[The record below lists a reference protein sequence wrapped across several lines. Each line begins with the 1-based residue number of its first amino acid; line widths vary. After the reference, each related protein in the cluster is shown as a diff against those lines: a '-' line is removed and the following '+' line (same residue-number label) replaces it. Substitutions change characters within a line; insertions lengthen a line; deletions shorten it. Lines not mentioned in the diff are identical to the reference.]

1 MQNRDAAT
9 QPGKAGAT
17 MRLSTLGLL
26 AWLHTGIALAQTG
39 EGPVAQTALISIP
52 AETPSRRGWHFY
64 DDPLAELPFKPPPK
78 ATPRGV
84 AAAPAIRPELERFR
98 QLQREVEEVRAIA
111 IIRPTEENVRR
122 YMELESRVVRNASQF
137 ADLAQRIA
145 WANPDLD
152 PSTQGRPV
160 NASALEAY
168 EESQARTRGST
179 LAALANDH
187 ALIFFFR
194 GDCGYCHKM
203 APLLNAFRQR
213 YGFPLIAVSVDGGAI
228 PSLPMARADNGIV
241 RALKV
246 AQVPAIF
253 LAQPFSGRIL
263 PVGFG
268 VLSESQLVERII
280 AITGKQ
286 RSLASQAGLFWP
298 N

>member
-1 MQNRDAAT
+1 MKLFIFT
-9 QPGKAGAT
+9 LMFCLHAGV
-17 MRLSTLGLL
+17 
-26 AWLHTGIALAQTG
+26 ALAQPG
-39 EGPVAQTALISIP
+39 EAPAAQTGFLTIP
-52 AETPSRRGWHFY
+52 TEMPSRRGWHFY
-64 DDPLAELPFKPPPK
+64 DDPLAELPLKPLPK
-78 ATPRGV
+78 VRPQSAI
-84 AAAPAIRPELERFR
+84 AAPPIRPELERFR
-98 QLQREVEEVRAIA
+98 QVQREVEEVRAIA
-111 IIRPTEENVRR
+111 IIRPTEANVRR

-168 EESQARTRGST
+168 EESQARTRGNT

-213 YGFPLIAVSVDGGAI
+213 YGFPLIAVSVDGGSI

-253 LAQPFSGRIL
+253 LAQPFTGRIL

-268 VLSESQLVERII
+268 VLSESQLVERVM
-280 AITGKQ
+280 AITDRQ
-286 RSLASQAGLFWP
+286 RSLASHAGLFWP

>member
-1 MQNRDAAT
+1 M
-9 QPGKAGAT
+9 K
-17 MRLSTLGLL
+17 LSIFV
-26 AWLHTGIALAQTG
+26 WLVCMHAGIALAQPG
-39 EGPVAQTALISIP
+39 EGPVGKSTLVSTTL
-52 AETPSRRGWHFY
+52 ETPSRRGWHFY
-64 DDPLAELPFKPPPK
+64 DDPLAELPLKPLPK
-78 ATPRGV
+78 VTPQSV
-84 AAAPAIRPELERFR
+84 VTTPVIRPELERFH

-111 IIRPTEENVRR
+111 IIHPTEENVRR

-168 EESQARTRGST
+168 EESQARTRGRT

-187 ALIFFFR
+187 VLIFFFR

-213 YGFPLIAVSVDGGAI
+213 YGFPMIAVSVDGGSL
-228 PSLPMARADNGIV
+228 PSLPMARVDNGIV

-246 AQVPAIF
+246 AQVPAVF
-253 LAQPFSGRIL
+253 LAEPFTGRIL

-268 VLSESQLVERII
+268 VLSESQLVERIM
-280 AITGKQ
+280 ALTDRQ
-286 RSLASQAGLFWP
+286 RSLASPAGLFWP

>member
-1 MQNRDAAT
+1 M
-9 QPGKAGAT
+9 K
-17 MRLSTLGLL
+17 LIIFVWL
-26 AWLHTGIALAQTG
+26 ACLHAGIALAQPG
-39 EGPVAQTALISIP
+39 EELGRQTAFTGISG
-52 AETPSRRGWHFY
+52 ETPSRRGWHFY
-64 DDPLAELPFKPPPK
+64 DDPLAELPVKPLPK
-78 ATPRGV
+78 VSPRSTVATPTV
-84 AAAPAIRPELERFR
+84 RPELERFR

-213 YGFPLIAVSVDGGAI
+213 YGFPLIAVSVDGGSI

-246 AQVPAIF
+246 VQVPAVF
-253 LAQPFSGRIL
+253 LAQPFTGRIL

-268 VLSESQLVERII
+268 VLSESQLVERIM
-280 AITGKQ
+280 TLTDRQ
-286 RSLASQAGLFWP
+286 RNVASQAGLFWP

>member
-1 MQNRDAAT
+1 MKLSMLT
-9 QPGKAGAT
+9 WLLCLHAGV
-17 MRLSTLGLL
+17 
-26 AWLHTGIALAQTG
+26 ALAQTG
-39 EGPVAQTALISIP
+39 EGPAPQAAFHSIP
-52 AETPSRRGWHFY
+52 PETPSRRGWHFY
-64 DDPLAELPFKPPPK
+64 DDPLAELPLQPLPK
-78 ATPRGV
+78 VSPRSV
-84 AAAPAIRPELERFR
+84 DAAPAIRPELERFR

-168 EESQARTRGST
+168 EESQARNRGST
-179 LAALANDH
+179 LAALSNDH

-213 YGFPLIAVSVDGGAI
+213 YGFPLIAVSVDGGSI

-246 AQVPAIF
+246 AQVPAVF
-253 LAQPFSGRIL
+253 LAQPFTGRIL

-268 VLSESQLVERII
+268 VLSESQLVERIM
-280 AITGKQ
+280 AITDRK
-286 RSLASQAGLFWP
+286 RSMASQAGLFWP

>member
-1 MQNRDAAT
+1 M
-9 QPGKAGAT
+9 K
-17 MRLSTLGLL
+17 LSMLTWLLCLHVGL
-26 AWLHTGIALAQTG
+26 ALAQPG
-39 EGPVAQTALISIP
+39 EGPSAQTAFLSISTEI
-52 AETPSRRGWHFY
+52 PSRRGWHFY
-64 DDPLAELPFKPPPK
+64 DDPLAELPLNPLPK
-78 ATPRGV
+78 VSPRSVPATR
-84 AAAPAIRPELERFR
+84 AIRPELERFR

-145 WANPDLD
+145 WANPYLD

-213 YGFPLIAVSVDGGAI
+213 YGFPLIAVSVDGGSI

-246 AQVPAIF
+246 AQVPAVF
-253 LAQPFSGRIL
+253 LAQPFTGRIL

-268 VLSESQLVERII
+268 VLSESQLVERIM
-280 AITGKQ
+280 TLTDRQ

>member
-1 MQNRDAAT
+1 M
-9 QPGKAGAT
+9 K
-17 MRLSTLGLL
+17 LSILGFLV
-26 AWLHTGIALAQTG
+26 WLHAGIALAQ
-39 EGPVAQTALISIP
+39 PVEFSASESAFLSIP
-52 AETPSRRGWHFY
+52 PETPSRRGWHFY
-64 DDPLAELPFKPPPK
+64 DDPLAEMPLKAPPK
-78 ATPRGV
+78 ASPRSTV
-84 AAAPAIRPELERFR
+84 AVPATRPELERFR

-194 GDCGYCHKM
+194 GDCAYCHKM

-246 AQVPAIF
+246 AQVPAVF
-253 LAQPFSGRIL
+253 LAQPFTGRIL

-268 VLSESQLVERII
+268 VLSESQLVERIM
-280 AITGKQ
+280 ALTDRQ
-286 RSLASQAGLFWP
+286 RSMASQAGLFWP

>member
-1 MQNRDAAT
+1 MKLT
-9 QPGKAGAT
+9 IF
-17 MRLSTLGLL
+17 
-26 AWLHTGIALAQTG
+26 AWLACLHAGIALAQPG
-39 EGPVAQTALISIP
+39 EELGRQTAFTGIS

-64 DDPLAELPFKPPPK
+64 DDPLAELPVNLLPK
-78 ATPRGV
+78 VSPRSTVATPTV
-84 AAAPAIRPELERFR
+84 RPELERFR

-111 IIRPTEENVRR
+111 IIRPTVENVRR

-203 APLLNAFRQR
+203 VPLLNAFRQR
-213 YGFPLIAVSVDGGAI
+213 YGFPLIAVSVDGGSI

-246 AQVPAIF
+246 TQVPAVF
-253 LAQPFSGRIL
+253 MAQPFTGRIL

-268 VLSESQLVERII
+268 VLSESQLVERIM
-280 AITGKQ
+280 ALTDRQ
-286 RSLASQAGLFWP
+286 RSQASQASLFWP

>member
-1 MQNRDAAT
+1 M
-9 QPGKAGAT
+9 K
-17 MRLSTLGLL
+17 L
-26 AWLHTGIALAQTG
+26 AMFTWLVCLHAGIALAQPI
-39 EGPVAQTALISIP
+39 EGSAAPTAFVSIP
-52 AETPSRRGWHFY
+52 PYTPSRRGWHFY
-64 DDPLAELPFKPPPK
+64 DDPLAEMPLKPPPK
-78 ATPRGV
+78 ASPLNV
-84 AAAPAIRPELERFR
+84 MAAPAIRPELERFR

-145 WANPDLD
+145 WANPELD

-168 EESQARTRGST
+168 EESQTRTRGST

-203 APLLNAFRQR
+203 APLLNAFRLR

-246 AQVPAIF
+246 AQVPAVF
-253 LAQPFSGRIL
+253 LAQPFTGRIL

-268 VLSESQLVERII
+268 VLSESQLVERIMVL
-280 AITGKQ
+280 TDKQ
-286 RSLASQAGLFWP
+286 RSMASQAGMFWP
-298 N
+298 K

>member
-1 MQNRDAAT
+1 MKLKIFASLVCLYAGIAVA
-9 QPGKAGAT
+9 QPGD
-17 MRLSTLGLL
+17 
-26 AWLHTGIALAQTG
+26 
-39 EGPVAQTALISIP
+39 GPVGQNTFPSTAP
-52 AETPSRRGWHFY
+52 ETPSRRGWHFY
-64 DDPLAELPFKPPPK
+64 DDPLIELPLRPLPK
-78 ATPRGV
+78 VSPRSA
-84 AAAPAIRPELERFR
+84 AAAPAVRPELERFR

-145 WANPDLD
+145 WANPELD

-168 EESQARTRGST
+168 EENQARTRGST

-203 APLLNAFRQR
+203 APLLNAFHQR
-213 YGFPLIAVSVDGGAI
+213 YGFPLIAVSVDGGSI

-246 AQVPAIF
+246 AQVPAVF
-253 LAQPFSGRIL
+253 LAQPFTGRIL

-268 VLSESQLVERII
+268 VLSESQLVERIM
-280 AITGKQ
+280 ALTDRQ
-286 RSLASQAGLFWP
+286 RSLASQASLFWP

>member
-1 MQNRDAAT
+1 MKLALFT
-9 QPGKAGAT
+9 WLVCLHAGT
-17 MRLSTLGLL
+17 
-26 AWLHTGIALAQTG
+26 ALAQTG
-39 EGPVAQTALISIP
+39 EGPAAQTAFLSGP
-52 AETPSRRGWHFY
+52 SETPSRRGWHFY
-64 DDPLAELPFKPPPK
+64 DDPLAELPLKPLPK
-78 ATPRGV
+78 VSPRPV
-84 AAAPAIRPELERFR
+84 TPAIRPELERFR

-145 WANPDLD
+145 WANPNLD

-168 EESQARTRGST
+168 EESQVRTRGST

-203 APLLNAFRQR
+203 APLLTAFRQR

-228 PSLPMARADNGIV
+228 PSLPMARTDNGIV

-246 AQVPAIF
+246 AQVPAVF
-253 LAQPFSGRIL
+253 LAQPFTGRIV

-268 VLSESQLVERII
+268 VLSESQLVERIM
-280 AITGKQ
+280 ALADKQ
-286 RSLASQAGLFWP
+286 PSMASQAGLFWP

>member
-1 MQNRDAAT
+1 MKLT
-9 QPGKAGAT
+9 IF
-17 MRLSTLGLL
+17 
-26 AWLHTGIALAQTG
+26 AWLACLHAGIALAQPG
-39 EGPVAQTALISIP
+39 EELARQTAFVGISS
-52 AETPSRRGWHFY
+52 ETPSRRGWHFY
-64 DDPLAELPFKPPPK
+64 DDPLADLPVKPLPK
-78 ATPRGV
+78 VSPRSALATPAV
-84 AAAPAIRPELERFR
+84 RPELERFR

-152 PSTQGRPV
+152 PSTRGRPV

-213 YGFPLIAVSVDGGAI
+213 YSFPLIAVSVDGGSI

-246 AQVPAIF
+246 AQVPAVF
-253 LAQPFSGRIL
+253 LAEPFTGRIL

-268 VLSESQLVERII
+268 VLSESQLVERIM
-280 AITGKQ
+280 ALTDRQ
-286 RSLASQAGLFWP
+286 RSMASQAGLFWP

>member
-1 MQNRDAAT
+1 M
-9 QPGKAGAT
+9 K
-17 MRLSTLGLL
+17 LSIF
-26 AWLHTGIALAQTG
+26 AWLVCLHVGMALAQPG
-39 EGPVAQTALISIP
+39 EELARQTAFIGISP
-52 AETPSRRGWHFY
+52 ETPSRRGWHFY
-64 DDPLAELPFKPPPK
+64 DDPLAELPVKPLPK
-78 ATPRGV
+78 VSPRSAVATPAV
-84 AAAPAIRPELERFR
+84 RPELERFR

-168 EESQARTRGST
+168 EENQARTRGST

-213 YGFPLIAVSVDGGAI
+213 YGFPLIAVSVDGGSI

-246 AQVPAIF
+246 AQVPAVF
-253 LAQPFSGRIL
+253 LAQPFTGRIL

-268 VLSESQLVERII
+268 VLSESQLVERIM
-280 AITGKQ
+280 TLTDRQ
-286 RSLASQAGLFWP
+286 RNVASQAGLFWP